1 MAGAALVDVALLR
14 PQAVVVDLVHD
25 LGQEEAQPQTRQAGE
40 AQRPAQPHSQA
51 QDAVVGE
58 GPDEPSVQSR
68 LDRGRHE
75 ADVGADG
82 DASGLLVDLDAV
94 GTGHGLVVMGT
105 LPFQAHV
112 AVIVG
117 GRPPDVELDRAL
129 QELAALRGQG
139 HGQAG
144 ARVDG
149 APELV
154 AVDLD
159 PGPLTLDRQAGLT
172 DGAVGERRD
181 PAVASVGVAQGDLV
195 EAQDVPGGQQRVGAR
210 EPVGD
215 QQVAAPRGRDV
226 RLAAQHDARVRRDGF
241 EEVEVLAVH
250 DDAVAAHL
258 VGDAQVL
265 GQVGVVEV
273 VVDGEQALVLVVLDD
288 AGGTLD
294 ILELGQA
301 GVGDAVGRDEPVD
314 AEVAVVDGLVVVAA
328 VELDRPAVVAG
339 PGGDRVVAP
348 LPHEAAAHALVG
360 PDDLPVVLEVAGAV
374 AHGVAV
380 LHEDEGLVR
389 VGVQVVADLLDGRVH
404 AAVQIDAGVVV
415 AALGVAVVGAL
426 VVGQPRGVELLGP
439 EERRLEGAAVGALVA
454 GGPGDDAGAVLLA
467 VDAQPHAVDGG
478 LSPLRVVGDGLVPVL
493 DLVVPGGVGQEPAL
507 GAVALVVGLGH
518 DVEAVLVA
526 QLVEAR
532 VVGVVGAAHR
542 VDVVLLHQAQIP
554 QHVLQVDDGPG
565 SRVGVVPVDAAQG
578 DGPAVE
584 ADDGVAHLDL
594 ADTHPVDDD
603 LVGRGD
609 DQGVEVGVLGAPQ
622 VGGLDGEPG
631 AMGVAVVAGEGLQLT
646 GSHHCAV
653 VVDELDG
660 GGDGAAPVGALD
672 LDEGGGRPGVEAGA
686 DHWAERGGGDV
697 VEQDG
702 GRAAQE
708 VDVAEDAAGAE
719 LVLVL
724 QVGAVAPLEHQN
736 GQAVGA
742 GTDEPGHIEL
752 RGGVG
757 DLAIA
762 DVGAVEPHVEA
773 GVHTLKG
780 QVGAGGRRVRGVLEV
795 ADVGAAGVVLGDVGR
810 VEGDGVADVGVL
822 VVVVAQVLPGTG
834 HLNPGEALRDGSGA
848 GLTAFVTG
856 FRSVLLPE
864 GLGEIVDTGQVAE
877 GPLPAKQVEAV
888 GVLSPPGAGG
898 DGVGGRHVVG
908 ARRQCVLMEDVEVLE
923 VSRNDHCS
931 APQGVDGNRGRAAVQ
946 RLCVDVNILN
956 EISSREADL
965 RTRF

>member
-1 MAGAALVDVALLR
+1 MA
-14 PQAVVVDLVHD
+14 P
-25 LGQEEAQPQTRQAGE
+25 
-40 AQRPAQPHSQA
+40 
-51 QDAVVGE
+51 
-58 GPDEPSVQSR
+58 
-68 LDRGRHE
+68 
-75 ADVGADG
+75 
-82 DASGLLVDLDAV
+82 
-94 GTGHGLVVMGT
+94 
-105 LPFQAHV
+105 
-112 AVIVG
+112 
-117 GRPPDVELDRAL
+117 
-129 QELAALRGQG
+129 
-139 HGQAG
+139 
-144 ARVDG
+144 
-149 APELV
+149 
-154 AVDLD
+154 
-159 PGPLTLDRQAGLT
+159 
-172 DGAVGERRD
+172 
-181 PAVASVGVAQGDLV
+181 VGVTQGDLV
-195 EAQDVPGGQQRVGAR
+195 EAQDVAGGQQRVGSG

-215 QQVAAPRGRDV
+215 QQVAAAGGWNLRF
-226 RLAAQHDARVRRDGF
+226 AAQHDARVRRDGLDQ
-241 EEVEVLAVH
+241 VEVLAVH

-273 VVDGEQALVLVVLDD
+273 VVDGEQALLLVVLDD
-288 AGGTLD
+288 AGGALD
-294 ILELGQA
+294 VLELGESR
-301 GVGDAVGRDEPVD
+301 VGDAVGRDEPVD

-328 VELDRPAVVAG
+328 VELDRPAVIAG

-380 LHEDEGLVR
+380 LHEDEGLVG

-404 AAVQIDAGVVV
+404 AAVQVDAGVVV

-426 VVGQPRGVELLGP
+426 VVSQPRGVEVLDP

-478 LSPLRVVGDGLVPVL
+478 LGPLRVVGDGLVPVL
-493 DLVVPGGVGQEPAL
+493 DLVVPGWVGQEAAL

-542 VDVVLLHQAQIP
+542 VDVVLLHQAQVP

-565 SRVGVVPVDAAQG
+565 GRVGVVPVDAAQG

-584 ADDGVAHLDL
+584 VHDGVAHLDL
-594 ADTHPVDDD
+594 ADAHPVGDD
-603 LVGRGD
+603 LTRRGD

-622 VGGLDGEPG
+622 VRGLHGEPG

-646 GSHHCAV
+646 GGHHGAA

-660 GGDGAAPVGALD
+660 GGDGPAPVGALD
-672 LDEGGGRPGVEAGA
+672 PDQGGGRAGVETGAGDRA
-686 DHWAERGGGDV
+686 QRAGGDV
-697 VEQDG
+697 VEQDV

-724 QVGAVAPLEHQN
+724 QVGAVAPLEHQD
-736 GQAVGA
+736 GQAVDAGA
-742 GTDEPGHIEL
+742 QELGDVEL

-757 DLAIA
+757 DLAVA

-773 GVHTLKG
+773 GVHSLEG
-780 QVGAGGRRVRGVLEV
+780 QVGAGGGGIRGVVEV
-795 ADVGAAGVVLGDVGR
+795 ADVGAAGVVLGNVGR
-810 VEGDGVADVGVL
+810 IEGDGVADVGVL
-822 VVVVAQVLPGTG
+822 VVVVTQVLPGAG
-834 HLNPGEALRDGSGA
+834 HLNHGEALREVGGVRLA
-848 GLTAFVTG
+848 GLVAVG
-856 FRSVLLPE
+856 RADGGVLLPE
-864 GLGEIVDTGQVAE
+864 GLGQLVDAGQVAE
-877 GPLPAKQVEAV
+877 GPLAAEQVEAV
-888 GVLSPPGAGG
+888 GVLPPPGAGG
-898 DGVGGRHVVG
+898 DGAGCGHVVG
-908 ARRQCVLMEDVEVLE
+908 AWRQRVLMEDVEVLE

-931 APQGVDGNRGRAAVQ
+931 APHGVDGNRGRAAVR
-946 RLCVDVNILN
+946 RLRGDVNILDG
-956 EISSREADL
+956 SL
-965 RTRF
+965 LC